1 LVPEALQQHL
11 VEDAPAG
18 LSTCIP
24 LAGYALYCVTRD
36 CCQTEASFAKQFD
49 GYLAEHYPGVDLE
62 HDILGQVR
70 KHIVSTVSAA
80 WPELRSKNN
89 HGGFQLYGYDFI
101 IDSDFRVWLLEV
113 NGAPAAADRLRAAI
127 ARDIVALC
135 IGIVSSCI
143 GCCVLLLPCA

>member
-1 LVPEALQQHL
+1 ME
-11 VEDAPAG
+11 
-18 LSTCIP
+18 
-24 LAGYALYCVTRD
+24 
-36 CCQTEASFAKQFD
+36 
-49 GYLAEHYPGVDLE
+49 GYLAEHYPALDLDR
-62 HDILGQVR
+62 DILAQVR

-113 NGAPAAADRLRAAI
+113 NGAPAAADRLRPAI

-135 IGIVSSCI
+135 IGALQRAACMQSY
-143 GCCVLLLPCA
+143 LATAT